1 MLAEAREVGVADD
14 NVNVGNG
21 EATVVVDELAYFA
34 NGSQSQAPS
43 WSCSGAN
50 CSSTHFAVENTK
62 TSERVGAK

>member
-21 EATVVVDELAYFA
+21 EAAAIMDEFAYFA
-34 NGSQSQAPS
+34 DGSQAPS

-50 CSSTHFAVENTK
+50 CSSTHFAVEKYENNK
-62 TSERVGAK
+62 RWVAAK